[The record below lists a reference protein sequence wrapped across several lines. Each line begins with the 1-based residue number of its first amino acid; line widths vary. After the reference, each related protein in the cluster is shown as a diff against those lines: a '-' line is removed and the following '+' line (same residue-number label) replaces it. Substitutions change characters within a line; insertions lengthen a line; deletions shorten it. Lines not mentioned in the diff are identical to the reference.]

1 MDTLTIYE
9 DNDAYIEV
17 KGLLNRTTG
26 AFVENATMAVTL
38 KTLAGAEV
46 AGQTWPLTMSFVT
59 GTNGVYR
66 ATMPSTL
73 DVTQGT
79 SYTAVITADG
89 GPGLLAKWEIDVQ
102 CQKRRG

>member
-9 DNDAYIEV
+9 ENDAYIEV

-26 AFVENATMAVTL
+26 AFVEDAAMTVTL
-38 KTLAGAEV
+38 RTLAGAEV
-46 AGQTWPLTMSFVT
+46 AGHTWPAAMAFVV

-66 ATMPSTL
+66 AMIPAAL

-79 SYTAVITADG
+79 SYVAVIEADG
-89 GPGLLAKWEIDVQ
+89 GPGLLAKWEIDVD